1 MKKKI
6 CLIGF
11 LFLIVFCCSWLI
23 LAETPTDISIVCT
36 AESGETVEIFPTEN
50 TFYLPSAIDI
60 TKIRFAYEGDIQ
72 YGDSTLKA
80 GEPLD
85 LTSAKTTDERGADC
99 YRMTLKFGGKTKE
112 FTFYHD
118 SKIGSV
124 FVQTSVGLSAIDAN
138 KETRDKKSEILI
150 LDSMGKTEYSDFA
163 EDTNSEI
170 KSRGNATWTYLKKAY
185 QIKLDSKTDL
195 FGMGKSKTWI
205 LLANYTDQSSL
216 HNALGYMLGDVVSVP
231 YNTQYRFVNFFVDGE
246 YRGMYMLCEKAQIG
260 DNRVEIEDLEKETEN
275 VNPDRDLDTF
285 PKKTITSGNL
295 IKNSVITQYT
305 YFEGIKSPE
314 DITGGYLVELD
325 FRGEAEPSHFKT
337 ESGNIYVVKSPEYV
351 SREEMEYIAGL
362 FADME
367 EAIYSDTGYNRKG
380 IHYSEYIDM
389 ESFAGVYTVQELMKN
404 WDAYLGSMFFYKD
417 ADQNGETAKI
427 YNGPLWDLDNTLGNI
442 KYDRYF
448 FDDTSFLWAQKGE
461 FQGLPRGFA
470 KNLMEHPE
478 FHNIVAE
485 KYAIAYS
492 AVQSVLS
499 EDGWLAETV
508 ETLGESIVMERT
520 RWAFYDHALWLRNQF
535 GSKVTNVKFI
545 EFAEYGTPYDNT
557 QETALGFLRY
567 YLSSRAEA
575 LLLSIGQKVEEK
587 PPVQPPE
594 SSTSSSSQQSTSI
607 STQSSIS
614 NSVQESTSTEQF
626 ASSSIPESTADQPT
640 DPGASAETP
649 ISTVA
654 FTVTLGIMIV
664 LLIGIGIFIFIKK
677 KH

>member
-6 CLIGF
+6 YTIGLLF
-11 LFLIVFCCSWLI
+11 LFVLTCSVFLF
-23 LAETPTDISIVCT
+23 AAPQTDISICYT

-80 GEPLD
+80 GETLD
-85 LTSAKTTDERGADC
+85 ITSAKTTDERGADC
-99 YRMTLKFGGKTKE
+99 YRMTLIFGEKSKE

-124 FVQTSVGLSAIDAN
+124 FVQTSIGLSAIDAN
-138 KETRDKKSEILI
+138 KNTRDKQAEILI
-150 LDSMGKTEYSDFA
+150 LDHLGKTEYSDA
-163 EDTNSEI
+163 TAQTNSEI
-170 KSRGNATWTYLKKAY
+170 KSRGNATFSYLKKPY

-205 LLANYTDQSSL
+205 LLANYTDQSAL
-216 HNALGYMLGDVVSVP
+216 HNALGYMLGDKVGVP
-231 YNTQYRFVNFFVDGE
+231 YNTQYRFVNLYVDGE
-246 YRGMYMLCEKAQIG
+246 YRGMYMLCEKVQIG
-260 DNRVEIEDLEKETEN
+260 DNRIEIEDLEKATEKAN
-275 VNPDRDLDTF
+275 SDKDLASF
-285 PKKTITSGNL
+285 PKKTITSGTL
-295 IKNSVITQYT
+295 IQNSILTKYT
-305 YFEGIKSPE
+305 FFDGVKSPK

-325 FRGEAEPSHFKT
+325 FRGEQEPSHFVT
-337 ESGNIYVVKSPEYV
+337 DNGNIYVVKSPEYV
-351 SREEMEYIAGL
+351 SKAEMEYIAGL

-380 IHYSEYIDM
+380 VHYSEYIDM
-389 ESFAGVYTVQELMKN
+389 DSFASVYTVQELMKN

-442 KYDRYF
+442 RYDKYF
-448 FDDTSFLWAQKGE
+448 FDDTSYLWAQNGQ
-461 FQGLPRGFA
+461 FQNLPRGFG
-470 KNLMEHPE
+470 KNLMEHAD
-478 FHNIVAE
+478 FHNTVAD

-508 ETLGESIVMERT
+508 ETLSESIVMERT
-520 RWAFYDHALWLRNQF
+520 RWAFYDPNGWLLSQY
-535 GSKVTNVKFI
+535 GSKVNNVKFI
-545 EFAEYGTPYDNT
+545 EFAQYGTPYDDT
-557 QETALGFLRY
+557 KETALGFLRY

-587 PPVQPPE
+587 PSVPPPE
-594 SSTSSSSQQSTSI
+594 SSTSSSTQQSTSI
-607 STQSSIS
+607 STQ
-614 NSVQESTSTEQF
+614 QSTSTAQ
-626 ASSSIPESTADQPT
+626 STSNSMQQTTTAQPT
-640 DPGASAETP
+640 DDSMPSAATP
-649 ISTVA
+649 VSPVA
-654 FTVTLGIMIV
+654 FSVVFCIMI
-664 LLIGIGIFIFIKK
+664 LIFVGAGVFIFIKK
-677 KH
+677 RH